1 MNLNIIDTLMERME
15 IHKKMIS
22 GARNTEEWS
31 RVINTLN
38 SNHEDSLRGYYNM
51 LSEEDQLTVY
61 NLMNENQSKYA
72 YQLLHWISFMPEWQ
86 RVATR
91 FLV

>member
-15 IHKKMIS
+15 IHKKMIT
-22 GARNTEEWS
+22 GQRDTQEWI
-31 RVINTLN
+31 RVYETIN
-38 SNHEDSLRGYYNM
+38 SNHENSLHGYYNM
-51 LSEEDQLTVY
+51 LSEEDQLAVY

-72 YQLLHWISFMPEWQ
+72 YQLLHWISFMPDWQ

-91 FLV
+91 FLA